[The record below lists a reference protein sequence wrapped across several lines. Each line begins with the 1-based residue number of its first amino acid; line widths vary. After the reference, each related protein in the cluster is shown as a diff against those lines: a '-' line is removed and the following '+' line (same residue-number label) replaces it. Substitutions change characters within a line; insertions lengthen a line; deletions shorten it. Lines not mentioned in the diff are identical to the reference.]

1 VSLLLICVF
10 VKTPPPEEELREMLE
25 YRRLVAEQANASQA
39 LWIHVPSTQI
49 IRIPLITYNAPLL

>member
-1 VSLLLICVF
+1 